1 MPDDAKLAAV
11 RAGLPS
17 LAAGIQLNTGSVGP
31 MPAETA
37 AAMAELAERELTVGR
52 AHPADLAE
60 IVTRIDEARAAIA
73 AVVTADVDSVALTHA
88 TTDGMNLA
96 TWSADWRAGDRA
108 VTTRH
113 EHPGGLGALYV
124 LRDRLGIDVEFVDVG
139 DGGDDEATLAA
150 FDRAIRPGTRL
161 VALSHVLWTTGARLP
176 VAAVAELAHR
186 RGAIVVVDGAQAA
199 GAIPVDVGALGVDAY
214 AVAGQKWLLG
224 PEATGALYVAP
235 GFLERARMTF
245 GGWFSFERIDSAGT
259 AVPQPDARRFH
270 ATGYHRPSVLG
281 LARSVS
287 WLSMYVG
294 LDWIHRRGTTLARA
308 AADRLATIPGV
319 RVLTPRE
326 RMATLVTFR
335 LDGWTAEAALD
346 ELAARG
352 FVVAR
357 TIPALDAVR
366 LSVGFFNT
374 DAEIERVADLVALLA
389 AHTPTTLPP
398 RRTLAVLGSDG

>member
-11 RAGLPS
+11 REGLPS

-37 AAMAELAERELTVGR
+37 AAMAELADRELAVGR
-52 AHPADLAE
+52 AHPADFAE
-60 IVTRIDEARAAIA
+60 SITRMDEARAAVA
-73 AVVTADVDSVALTHA
+73 AVVTADVDAIALTHA

-96 TWSADWRAGDRA
+96 TWAAHWQAGDRA

-113 EHPGGLGALYV
+113 EHPGGLGPLYV
-124 LRDRLGIDVEFVDVG
+124 LRDRLGVELEFADIG
-139 DGGDDEATLAA
+139 DGGDDEVTLAA

-161 VALSHVLWTTGARLP
+161 VSLSHVLWTTGARLP

-186 RGAIVVVDGAQAA
+186 RGALVVVDGAQAV

-214 AVAGQKWLLG
+214 AIAGQKWLLG
-224 PEATGALYVAP
+224 PEGTGALYVAP
-235 GFLERARMTF
+235 SFLERARMTF
-245 GGWFSFERIDSAGT
+245 GGWFSFERIDSAG
-259 AVPQPDARRFH
+259 AALPHPDARRFQ

-294 LDWIHRRGTTLARA
+294 LDWIHRRGTGLARTA
-308 AADRLATIPGV
+308 AERLGAIPGV
-319 RVLTPRE
+319 HVLTPA

-335 LDGWTAEAALD
+335 IDGWSADAVLE
-346 ELAARG
+346 ELGARA

-357 TIPALDAVR
+357 TIAELDAVR

-374 DAEIERVADLVALLA
+374 EAEIDRVAQLVALLA
-389 AHTPTTLPP
+389 AHTPATLPA
-398 RRTLAVLGSDG
+398 RRSLSMLGSEV

>member
-1 MPDDAKLAAV
+1 
-11 RAGLPS
+11 
-17 LAAGIQLNTGSVGP
+17 
-31 MPAETA
+31 
-37 AAMAELAERELTVGR
+37 MAELAERELMVGR

-96 TWSADWRAGDRA
+96 TWAADWQAGDRA

-124 LRDRLGIDVEFVDVG
+124 LRDRLGVDVEFVDVG

-176 VAAVAELAHR
+176 VDAVAELAHR

-224 PEATGALYVAP
+224 PEATGALYVSP
-235 GFLERARMTF
+235 TFLERAQMTL

-259 AVPQPDARRFH
+259 AVPHPDARRFQ

-294 LDWIHRRGTTLARA
+294 LDWMYRRGTALARA
-308 AADRLATIPGV
+308 AADRLAAIPGV
-319 RVLTPRE
+319 SVLTPSV

-335 LDGWTAEAALD
+335 IGGWDAEAALE
-346 ELAARG
+346 ELGARG

-357 TIPALDAVR
+357 TIPALEAIR
-366 LSVGFFNT
+366 ISVGFFNT
-374 DAEIERVADLVALLA
+374 EAEIERAAELVALLA
-389 AHTPTTLPP
+389 AHTPATLPP
-398 RRTLAVLGSDG
+398 RRTLAMLETDG